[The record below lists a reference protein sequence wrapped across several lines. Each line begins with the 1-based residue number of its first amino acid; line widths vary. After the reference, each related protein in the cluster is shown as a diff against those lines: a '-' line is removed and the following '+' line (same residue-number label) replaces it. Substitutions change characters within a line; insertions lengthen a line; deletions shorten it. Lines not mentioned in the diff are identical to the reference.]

1 MAFGSTTASQK
12 TTKVLALAT
21 PGTRHA
27 IPGRP
32 GAATARD
39 IADGIVTAL
48 ITGTDK
54 ADST

>member
-27 IPGRP
+27 IPGR